1 MDELIDTPMLTFDA
15 PIEQSS
21 YIKVIGVGGG
31 GGNAVN
37 HMYEEGINGVDFIIC
52 NTDMKALSTSPV
64 SHRIVLGNLGAG
76 NVPERARRAALEH
89 KDEIREAISHN
100 TQMLFI
106 TAGMGGGTG
115 TGAAPVIAEI
125 AKSIEL
131 DDEDVKHILVVG
143 VVTMPFSWEGRRRMK
158 QAEAGVAQLREHVDS
173 LIIINNDKLAT
184 FRNMKIEEAFRKAN
198 DVLFTAVK
206 GIAEIITVNAYVN
219 IDFRDVNTVME
230 NSGTA
235 LMGTGVGHGES
246 RALDA
251 IRSATE
257 STLLNDQN
265 IKGSKNVLLYFSFAP
280 SESITM
286 EEICEVTD
294 FLLDITGGEA
304 DVIWGEGSDESITED
319 ELKITLIATGFQKN
333 DTTKEGKIITV
344 DKDGVPQETSVN
356 KIDSTPAPVAPID
369 AMKDTAPASAP
380 ESQEAPKSEVDARR
394 VFSLEDNPVEKSVE
408 AAAAPQLVQEAPVED
423 DIRVVTRTPEA
434 VSQQVRQVAHQQVA
448 TMEDTP
454 VEIRVESSRQS
465 TLQQTTTVPQ
475 PVYSEAEVETQVVD
489 AMPTPVPQA
498 AATPT
503 PTPTYSPIPEM
514 PQGNAAFGDGSGCMS
529 KNDRI
534 KAINELLHSHK
545 DGPDMVAAIPVSQL
559 DGDID
564 IDVTPHSDKTAIVGK
579 MISKDG
585 DMRNLNSFLFP
596 SVD

>member
-1 MDELIDTPMLTFDA
+1 MDEMNNTPMLTFDA
-15 PIEQSS
+15 PVEQSS

-76 NVPERARRAALEH
+76 NVPERARRAAIEH

-158 QAEAGVAQLREHVDS
+158 QAEEGVAKLREHVDS

-235 LMGTGVGHGES
+235 LMGTGVGHGEN
-246 RALDA
+246 RAIDA
-251 IRSATE
+251 IRAATE
-257 STLLNDQN
+257 STLLNDQD
-265 IKGSKNVLLYFSFAP
+265 ITGSKNVLLYFSFAP
-280 SESITM
+280 TESITM
-286 EEICEVTD
+286 EEIGDVTD
-294 FLLDITGGEA
+294 FLLDITGGDA
-304 DVIWGEGSDESITED
+304 DVIWGEGSDENISED

-333 DTTKEGKIITV
+333 EHQEEPGKVITLDEKGKVTGIIPEKASAPVDVTPVQTTTTE
-344 DKDGVPQETSVN
+344 VPQPQDVTPRKQEETKRVFDLNEMPEEQPVKEVKSQVE
-356 KIDSTPAPVAPID
+356 TPAPTD
-369 AMKDTAPASAP
+369 
-380 ESQEAPKSEVDARR
+380 
-394 VFSLEDNPVEKSVE
+394 
-408 AAAAPQLVQEAPVED
+408 D
-423 DIRVVTRTPEA
+423 DIHLVTHAVEEA
-434 VSQQVRQVAHQQVA
+434 SQQVRNIAHQQVA
-448 TMEDTP
+448 GMSEMQQP
-454 VEIRVESSRQS
+454 VEERVETLRQAAI
-465 TLQQTTTVPQ
+465 QQTTVAPQ
-475 PVYSEAEVETQVVD
+475 PAMAYEEVAVEEKES
-489 AMPTPVPQA
+489 TPSMSFAQPSVAPA
-498 AATPT
+498 PAYTPM
-503 PTPTYSPIPEM
+503 PEM
-514 PQGNAAFGDGSGCMS
+514 PIGKAAFGDASGCMS

-534 KAINELLHSHK
+534 KAINELLHSHQ

-559 DGDID
+559 DSNIE
-564 IDVTPHSDKTAIVGK
+564 IDVAPHSDRTAIVGK
-579 MISKDG
+579 MVGKGG
-585 DMRNLNSFLFP
+585 DMRNLNSFLYP
-596 SVD
+596 KVD